1 MTETIGILHPGE
13 MGVSV
18 AASAR
23 NSGHSVMW
31 VSEGRSQQTKERAK
45 SYDLVDAHSLEQ
57 LCRTSTIILSVCPPH
72 AAEQVAREVMAHS
85 FKGLYADLNAIS
97 PQRTIRIGKMMEE
110 GGSTFVD
117 GGIIGGPAWEAGTT
131 WLYLS
136 GREARRVAQCFS
148 AGALQTEVIGE
159 EAGRASALKMCYA
172 AYTKGSTALLC
183 AVLGAAE
190 GLEVRSE
197 LERQWSR
204 DEPGSAER
212 AAQRTRR
219 VTAKAWRFAGEM
231 EEIAATFAEA
241 GIPSGFHEAAAE
253 VYGRLADFKGR
264 ETKPELEE
272 VLRALLGDARGT
284 PDHL

>member
-1 MTETIGILHPGE
+1 MIETIGILHPGE

-18 AASAR
+18 AASAK

-31 VSEGRSQQTKERAK
+31 VSEGRSPGTFARAQRHSLVEAK
-45 SYDLVDAHSLEQ
+45 SLEE
-57 LCRTSTIILSVCPPH
+57 LCRACSMMLSVCPPH
-72 AAEQVAREVMAHS
+72 AAEEVAQQVLLHS

-97 PQRTIRIGKMMEE
+97 PQRARRIGKMMEE
-110 GGSTFVD
+110 GGITFVD
-117 GGIIGGPAWEAGTT
+117 GGIIGGPAWEAGMT

-136 GREARRVAQCFS
+136 GREARRAAQCFS
-148 AGALQTEVIGE
+148 AGPLQTEVIGE

-190 GLEVRSE
+190 GLEVRGE

-212 AAQRTRR
+212 AAHRTRR

-241 GIPSGFHEAAAE
+241 GMPSGFHEAAAE
-253 VYGRLADFKGR
+253 VYRRLADFKGR

-272 VLRALLGDARGT
+272 VLRALLGDARYI
-284 PDHL
+284 PRHL